1 MVHINIIS
9 ESQITIPDH
18 RPVRTYILRLKEVDS
33 NLSPFKK
40 KKIDEQ
46 LVHRNKHERSV
57 TAIVKQQTIA

>member
-40 KKIDEQ
+40 KKSMNSLYIEISMNVQ
-46 LVHRNKHERSV
+46 
-57 TAIVKQQTIA
+57 